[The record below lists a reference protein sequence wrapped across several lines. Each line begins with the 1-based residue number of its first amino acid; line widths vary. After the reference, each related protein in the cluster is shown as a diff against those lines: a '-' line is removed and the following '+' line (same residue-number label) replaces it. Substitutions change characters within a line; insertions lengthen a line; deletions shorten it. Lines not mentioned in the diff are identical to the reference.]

1 MRFSLRFV
9 LRFVT
14 ICCLALFVMFSPF
27 VCRVAATSSAVGVA
41 ATTDPS
47 DPMASDEPVTY
58 SLPYGYLQGGYFVEC
73 ELYEYGYVRVY
84 VPAQYAVDAF
94 ALDAEDQL
102 INTTNDTIYGY
113 CSDIQY
119 VDDYTGLVRWSM
131 FGTLEAQR
139 EEYEDNRLYYNWY
152 EVGGLSPS
160 MYNIHILS
168 EEPPVVLPDYMW
180 SVIGF
185 AISVFCAVIIIIFRR
200 R

>member
-1 MRFSLRFV
+1 MRFILRFS
-9 LRFVT
+9 FVS
-14 ICCLALFVMFSPF
+14 CLALLVLFSPII
-27 VCRVAATSSAVGVA
+27 CRVSAVSSAVGVA
-41 ATTDPS
+41 DPTDPTDAFIS
-47 DPMASDEPVTY
+47 DDPVSY
-58 SLPYGYLQGGYFVEC
+58 ALPYGYLQGGYFVEC
-73 ELYEYGYVRVY
+73 ELNEYGYVRVY
-84 VPAQYAVDAF
+84 VPAKYAVDAF
-94 ALDAEDQL
+94 ALDDADQL

-119 VDDYTGLVRWSM
+119 VDDFTGLVRWSM
-131 FGTLEAQR
+131 FGTLEAQK

-160 MYNIHILS
+160 MYNIHIFS